1 MALWN
6 RGYGG
11 RGILVTIAFSLICIS
26 ISLLLVSAG
35 SSWFSSGGRRLPA
48 KHISIIS
55 AGDLTATAQSNN
67 IRPVAD
73 NTVTIYSPTATVPA
87 NPCSTTTFVES
98 KTPLVQANA
107 TRYRGSGHNRPTPT
121 PPHSRTTPTPVK
133 ATPTPTPRQ
142 TPTPGVTP
150 TETPTPTPTVTPTK
164 IPTPTPTVRP
174 TETPTPTETATTTST
189 ETATTTPTE
198 TPTPRVT
205 PSVTATISTSP
216 TVIVTGTIP
225 PHLSGGG
232 TPITTGTVASGQKRT
247 SGGTD
252 CSHNKLVDSVGLNAD
267 GSVVATI
274 ERHLWIILGG
284 STCGT
289 LCFYMVVYVVA
300 RKRGR

>member
-11 RGILVTIAFSLICIS
+11 RGILVIIAFSLICIS

-35 SSWFSSGGRRLPA
+35 SSWFSSGGRRLPG

-67 IRPVAD
+67 IRPVPD
-73 NTVTIYSPTATVPA
+73 NTVTIYSPTATVTA
-87 NPCSTTTFVES
+87 IPCSSTTFVVS

-107 TRYRGSGHNRPTPT
+107 TRYRGSGHYRPTPT

-133 ATPTPTPRQ
+133 ATPTPRQ
-142 TPTPGVTP
+142 TPTPTVTA
-150 TETPTPTPTVTPTK
+150 TKTPTPTVTPTK
-164 IPTPTPTVRP
+164 TPTPTPTVRP
-174 TETPTPTETATTTST
+174 TETPTA
-189 ETATTTPTE
+189 TE

-205 PSVTATISTSP
+205 PSVTATISTTP
-216 TVIVTGTIP
+216 TVIVTGTIF
-225 PHLSGGG
+225 PHLSGGA
-232 TPITTGTVASGQKRT
+232 TPITTGTVASGQNRT

-267 GSVVATI
+267 GSVVAII

-284 STCGT
+284 STLGT

-300 RKRGR
+300 RKRAR

>member
-1 MALWN
+1 MIDTLMALWN

-35 SSWFSSGGRRLPA
+35 SSWFSSGRLPG

-55 AGDLTATAQSNN
+55 AGDLTATAQSSN

-73 NTVTIYSPTATVPA
+73 NTATIYSPTPTVTA
-87 NPCSTTTFVES
+87 NPCSTTFVVS
-98 KTPLVQANA
+98 KTRSVQVNA
-107 TRYRGSGHNRPTPT
+107 TRYRGSSGGNGYRRPTPT

-133 ATPTPTPRQ
+133 ATPTPTPRR

-150 TETPTPTPTVTPTK
+150 TPIETPTKTPT
-164 IPTPTPTVRP
+164 PTPTPTVRP
-174 TETPTPTETATTTST
+174 TENPTPTVTATKTPTPTVR
-189 ETATTTPTE
+189 PTK
-198 TPTPRVT
+198 TPTPSVT

-225 PHLSGGG
+225 SHLSGGG
-232 TPITTGTVASGQKRT
+232 TPITTGTMASGQNRNT
-247 SGGTD
+247 GSTD
-252 CSHNKLVDSVGLNAD
+252 CSHNKLGDSVGLNAD

-274 ERHLWIILGG
+274 EHHL
-284 STCGT
+284 
-289 LCFYMVVYVVA
+289 
-300 RKRGR
+300 

>member
-11 RGILVTIAFSLICIS
+11 RGILVTMAFSLICIS

-35 SSWFSSGGRRLPA
+35 SSWFSSGGRGLPG

-73 NTVTIYSPTATVPA
+73 NTVTIYSPTATVTA
-87 NPCSTTTFVES
+87 NPCSTTFVVS

-107 TRYRGSGHNRPTPT
+107 TRYRGSGYRRPTPT

-133 ATPTPTPRQ
+133 ATPTPTPRRI
-142 TPTPGVTP
+142 PTPGVTP
-150 TETPTPTPTVTPTK
+150 TETPTPTVTATK
-164 IPTPTPTVRP
+164 TPTPIVR
-174 TETPTPTETATTTST
+174 
-189 ETATTTPTE
+189 PTE

-216 TVIVTGTIP
+216 TVIVTGTIS

-232 TPITTGTVASGQKRT
+232 TPITTGTVASGQNRT

-274 ERHLWIILGG
+274 ERHLWLILGG
-284 STCGT
+284 STLGT

>member
-35 SSWFSSGGRRLPA
+35 SSWFSSGGRGLPD

-73 NTVTIYSPTATVPA
+73 NTATIFSPTATVTA
-87 NPCSTTTFVES
+87 NPCSTTTFVVS

-107 TRYRGSGHNRPTPT
+107 TRYRGSGYRRPTPT

-133 ATPTPTPRQ
+133 ATPTPTPRL
-142 TPTPGVTP
+142 TPTPTVTATKTPTPTVSP
-150 TETPTPTPTVTPTK
+150 TETPTPTVTATK
-164 IPTPTPTVRP
+164 TPTPTVG
-174 TETPTPTETATTTST
+174 
-189 ETATTTPTE
+189 PTE

-205 PSVTATISTSP
+205 PSVTATIPIGP

-232 TPITTGTVASGQKRT
+232 TPITTGTVASGQNRT
-247 SGGTD
+247 TGSTD
-252 CSHNKLVDSVGLNAD
+252 CSHNKLGDSVGLNAD
-267 GSVVATI
+267 GSVVAII

-284 STCGT
+284 STLGT

>member
-1 MALWN
+1 MIDTLMALWN

-133 ATPTPTPRQ
+133 ATPTVRPTD
-142 TPTPGVTP
+142 TPTPTATATTTP
-150 TETPTPTPTVTPTK
+150 TETPTKTPPPTPTAK
-164 IPTPTPTVRP
+164 A
-174 TETPTPTETATTTST
+174 TETPTST

-198 TPTPRVT
+198 TPTPSVT
-205 PSVTATISTSP
+205 PSVTATTSTSP

-232 TPITTGTVASGQKRT
+232 TPITTGTVASGQNRT

-252 CSHNKLVDSVGLNAD
+252 CSHNQLVDSVGLNAD

>member
-1 MALWN
+1 MIDTLMALWN

-35 SSWFSSGGRRLPA
+35 SSWFSSGGRGLPA
-48 KHISIIS
+48 KHINIIS

-73 NTVTIYSPTATVPA
+73 NTVTIYSPTATVTA
-87 NPCSTTTFVES
+87 NPCPTTFVVS
-98 KTPLVQANA
+98 KTRSVQVKA
-107 TRYRGSGHNRPTPT
+107 TRYRGSSGGSGYHRPTPT

-133 ATPTPTPRQ
+133 ATPTPIPRR
-142 TPTPGVTP
+142 
-150 TETPTPTPTVTPTK
+150 TPTPTVTATK
-164 IPTPTPTVRP
+164 TPTPTPTVRP
-174 TETPTPTETATTTST
+174 TETPTPTVTPTKTPTPRPT
-189 ETATTTPTE
+189 ERPTE
-198 TPTPRVT
+198 TPTPRA
-205 PSVTATISTSP
+205 SVTATIPIGP

-232 TPITTGTVASGQKRT
+232 TPIATGTVASGQNRNT
-247 SGGTD
+247 GSTD
-252 CSHNKLVDSVGLNAD
+252 CSHNKLGDSVGLNAD

-274 ERHLWIILGG
+274 EHHLWIILGG
-284 STCGT
+284 STFGT
-289 LCFYMVVYVVA
+289 LCFYIVVYVVA

>member
-1 MALWN
+1 MIDTLMALWN

-35 SSWFSSGGRRLPA
+35 SSWFSSGGRGLPA

-73 NTVTIYSPTATVPA
+73 NTVTIYA
-87 NPCSTTTFVES
+87 
-98 KTPLVQANA
+98 
-107 TRYRGSGHNRPTPT
+107 
-121 PPHSRTTPTPVK
+121 
-133 ATPTPTPRQ
+133 
-142 TPTPGVTP
+142 
-150 TETPTPTPTVTPTK
+150 
-164 IPTPTPTVRP
+164 
-174 TETPTPTETATTTST
+174 
-189 ETATTTPTE
+189 
-198 TPTPRVT
+198 PTPRVT
-205 PSVTATISTSP
+205 PSVTATTSTSP

-225 PHLSGGG
+225 PHLRGGG
-232 TPITTGTVASGQKRT
+232 TPITTGTVASGRNRT
-247 SGGTD
+247 SGSTD

-284 STCGT
+284 STLGT

-300 RKRGR
+300 RKRAR

>member
-1 MALWN
+1 MIDTLMALWN

-35 SSWFSSGGRRLPA
+35 SSWFSSGGQRLPT

-73 NTVTIYSPTATVPA
+73 NTVTIYSPTATVTA
-87 NPCSTTTFVES
+87 NPCPTTFVVS

-107 TRYRGSGHNRPTPT
+107 TRYRGSGHYRPTPT

-133 ATPTPTPRQ
+133 VTPTPIPRR
-142 TPTPGVTP
+142 
-150 TETPTPTPTVTPTK
+150 TPTPTVTATK
-164 IPTPTPTVRP
+164 TPTPTPTVRP
-174 TETPTPTETATTTST
+174 TETPTPTVTPTKTPTPT
-189 ETATTTPTE
+189 PTVRPTE
-198 TPTPRVT
+198 TPTPRA
-205 PSVTATISTSP
+205 SVTATIPIGP

-225 PHLSGGG
+225 PHLSGGA
-232 TPITTGTVASGQKRT
+232 TPITTGTVASGQNRT

-274 ERHLWIILGG
+274 ERHLWLILGG
-284 STCGT
+284 STLGT

>member
-1 MALWN
+1 M
-6 RGYGG
+6 
-11 RGILVTIAFSLICIS
+11 VTIAFSLICIS

-35 SSWFSSGGRRLPA
+35 SSWFSSGGLPG

-55 AGDLTATAQSNN
+55 PGDLTATAQSNN

-73 NTVTIYSPTATVPA
+73 NTATIYSPTATVTA
-87 NPCSTTTFVES
+87 NPCSTTFVVS
-98 KTPLVQANA
+98 KTRSVQVNA
-107 TRYRGSGHNRPTPT
+107 TRYRGSSGGSGYRRPTPT

-133 ATPTPTPRQ
+133 ATPTPTPRR

-150 TETPTPTPTVTPTK
+150 TPTETPTKTPTPTPTVTATK
-164 IPTPTPTVRP
+164 TPTPTPTVR
-174 TETPTPTETATTTST
+174 
-189 ETATTTPTE
+189 PTE

-205 PSVTATISTSP
+205 PSVTATILTSP

-232 TPITTGTVASGQKRT
+232 TPITTGTVASGQNRT
-247 SGGTD
+247 TGSTD
-252 CSHNKLVDSVGLNAD
+252 CSHNKLVDSVGFNAD

-274 ERHLWIILGG
+274 EHHLWIILGG
-284 STCGT
+284 STFGT
-289 LCFYMVVYVVA
+289 LCFYIVVYVVA

>member
-1 MALWN
+1 MIDTLMALWN

-35 SSWFSSGGRRLPA
+35 SSWFSSGGRGLPA
-48 KHISIIS
+48 KHINIIS

-73 NTVTIYSPTATVPA
+73 NTVTIYSPTATVTA
-87 NPCSTTTFVES
+87 NPCPTTFVVS

-107 TRYRGSGHNRPTPT
+107 TRYRGSGHYRPTAT

-133 ATPTPTPRQ
+133 ATPTPIPRRTP
-142 TPTPGVTP
+142 P
-150 TETPTPTPTVTPTK
+150 PTVTATK
-164 IPTPTPTVRP
+164 TPTPTPTVRP
-174 TETPTPTETATTTST
+174 TETPTPTPTPTVR
-189 ETATTTPTE
+189 PTE
-198 TPTPRVT
+198 TPTPRA
-205 PSVTATISTSP
+205 SVTATIPIGP

-225 PHLSGGG
+225 PHLSGGA
-232 TPITTGTVASGQKRT
+232 TPITTGTVASGQNRT

-284 STCGT
+284 STLGT
-289 LCFYMVVYVVA
+289 LCFYIVVYVVA

>member
-1 MALWN
+1 MIDTLMALWN

-35 SSWFSSGGRRLPA
+35 SSWFSSGGRGLPA
-48 KHISIIS
+48 KHINIIS

-73 NTVTIYSPTATVPA
+73 NTVTIYSPTATVTA
-87 NPCSTTTFVES
+87 NPCPTTFVVS

-107 TRYRGSGHNRPTPT
+107 TRYRGSGYHRPTPT

-133 ATPTPTPRQ
+133 ATPTPTPGR

-150 TETPTPTPTVTPTK
+150 TETPTKT
-164 IPTPTPTVRP
+164 PTPTPTVRP
-174 TETPTPTETATTTST
+174 TETPTPTVTATKTL
-189 ETATTTPTE
+189 TPTVRPTK

-232 TPITTGTVASGQKRT
+232 TP
-247 SGGTD
+247 
-252 CSHNKLVDSVGLNAD
+252 
-267 GSVVATI
+267 
-274 ERHLWIILGG
+274 
-284 STCGT
+284 
-289 LCFYMVVYVVA
+289 
-300 RKRGR
+300 

>member
-1 MALWN
+1 MIDTLMALWN

-11 RGILVTIAFSLICIS
+11 RGILVIIAFSLICIS

-35 SSWFSSGGRRLPA
+35 SSWFSSGGRRLPG

-67 IRPVAD
+67 IRPVPD
-73 NTVTIYSPTATVPA
+73 NTVTIYSPTATVTA
-87 NPCSTTTFVES
+87 IPCSSTTFVVS

-107 TRYRGSGHNRPTPT
+107 TRYRGSGHYRPTPT

-164 IPTPTPTVRP
+164 TPTPTPTVRP
-174 TETPTPTETATTTST
+174 TETPTPTETATTT
-189 ETATTTPTE
+189 PTE
-198 TPTPRVT
+198 TPT

-225 PHLSGGG
+225 PHLSG
-232 TPITTGTVASGQKRT
+232 
-247 SGGTD
+247 
-252 CSHNKLVDSVGLNAD
+252 
-267 GSVVATI
+267 
-274 ERHLWIILGG
+274 
-284 STCGT
+284 
-289 LCFYMVVYVVA
+289 
-300 RKRGR
+300 

>member
-1 MALWN
+1 
-6 RGYGG
+6 
-11 RGILVTIAFSLICIS
+11 LVTIAFSLICIS

-35 SSWFSSGGRRLPA
+35 SSWFSSGGQRLPG

-73 NTVTIYSPTATVPA
+73 NTVTIYSPTATVTA
-87 NPCSTTTFVES
+87 IPCSTTTFVVS

-107 TRYRGSGHNRPTPT
+107 TRYRGSGHYRPTPT

-164 IPTPTPTVRP
+164 TPTPTPTV
-174 TETPTPTETATTTST
+174 TPTPT

-198 TPTPRVT
+198 TPTPSVT

-232 TPITTGTVASGQKRT
+232 TPITTGTVASGQNRT

-267 GSVVATI
+267 GSVVAII

-284 STCGT
+284 STLGT

>member
-1 MALWN
+1 MIDTLMALWN

-35 SSWFSSGGRRLPA
+35 SSWFSSGGRGLPG

-55 AGDLTATAQSNN
+55 AADLTATAQSNN

-73 NTVTIYSPTATVPA
+73 NTVTIYSPTATVTA
-87 NPCSTTTFVES
+87 NPCSTTTFVVS

-107 TRYRGSGHNRPTPT
+107 TRYRGSGHYRPTPT

-164 IPTPTPTVRP
+164 TPTPTPTVRP
-174 TETPTPTETATTTST
+174 TETPTPT

-232 TPITTGTVASGQKRT
+232 TPITTGTMASGRNRT
-247 SGGTD
+247 SGSTD

-284 STCGT
+284 STLGT

>member
-1 MALWN
+1 MIDTLMALWN

-35 SSWFSSGGRRLPA
+35 SSWFSSGGRGLPA

-73 NTVTIYSPTATVPA
+73 NTVTIYSPTATVTA
-87 NPCSTTTFVES
+87 NPCPTTFVVS

-107 TRYRGSGHNRPTPT
+107 TRYRARDHYRPTTT
-121 PPHSRTTPTPVK
+121 PPPSRTTPTPVK
-133 ATPTPTPRQ
+133 ATPTPLPRR
-142 TPTPGVTP
+142 
-150 TETPTPTPTVTPTK
+150 TPTPTVTATK
-164 IPTPTPTVRP
+164 TPTPTPTVRP
-174 TETPTPTETATTTST
+174 TETPTPTPTPT
-189 ETATTTPTE
+189 ERPTE
-198 TPTPRVT
+198 TPTPRA
-205 PSVTATISTSP
+205 SVTATIPIGP

-225 PHLSGGG
+225 PHLSGGA
-232 TPITTGTVASGQKRT
+232 TPITTGTVASGQNRT

-284 STCGT
+284 STLGT
-289 LCFYMVVYVVA
+289 LCFYIVVYVVA

>member
-1 MALWN
+1 MIDTLMALWN

-11 RGILVTIAFSLICIS
+11 RGILVTMAFSLICIS

-35 SSWFSSGGRRLPA
+35 SSWFSSGGRGLPA

-73 NTVTIYSPTATVPA
+73 NTVTIYSPTATVTA
-87 NPCSTTTFVES
+87 NPCSTTFVVS

-107 TRYRGSGHNRPTPT
+107 TRYRGSGHYRPTPT

-133 ATPTPTPRQ
+133 ATPTPIPRR
-142 TPTPGVTP
+142 
-150 TETPTPTPTVTPTK
+150 TPTPTVTATK
-164 IPTPTPTVRP
+164 TPTPTPTVRP
-174 TETPTPTETATTTST
+174 TETPTPTVTPTKTPTPT
-189 ETATTTPTE
+189 PTVRPTE
-198 TPTPRVT
+198 TPTPRA
-205 PSVTATISTSP
+205 SVTATIPIGP

-225 PHLSGGG
+225 PHLSGGA
-232 TPITTGTVASGQKRT
+232 TPITTGTVASGQNRT

-274 ERHLWIILGG
+274 EHHLWIILGG
-284 STCGT
+284 STFGT
-289 LCFYMVVYVVA
+289 LCFYIVVYVVS

>member
-1 MALWN
+1 MIDTLMALWN

-35 SSWFSSGGRRLPA
+35 SSWFSSGGQRLPA

-107 TRYRGSGHNRPTPT
+107 TRYRGSGHYRPTPT

-133 ATPTPTPRQ
+133 ATPTVRPTN
-142 TPTPGVTP
+142 TPTPTATA
-150 TETPTPTPTVTPTK
+150 TETPTPTPTETPTK
-164 IPTPTPTVRP
+164 TPTPTPTATA
-174 TETPTPTETATTTST
+174 TETPTST

-205 PSVTATISTSP
+205 
-216 TVIVTGTIP
+216 
-225 PHLSGGG
+225 
-232 TPITTGTVASGQKRT
+232 
-247 SGGTD
+247 
-252 CSHNKLVDSVGLNAD
+252 
-267 GSVVATI
+267 
-274 ERHLWIILGG
+274 
-284 STCGT
+284 
-289 LCFYMVVYVVA
+289 
-300 RKRGR
+300 

>member
-1 MALWN
+1 MIDTLMALWN

-26 ISLLLVSAG
+26 TSLLLVSAG

-73 NTVTIYSPTATVPA
+73 NTVTIYSPTATVTA

-107 TRYRGSGHNRPTPT
+107 TRYRGSGHYRPTPT

-150 TETPTPTPTVTPTK
+150 TETPTPTPTV
-164 IPTPTPTVRP
+164 RP

-189 ETATTTPTE
+189 ETP
-198 TPTPRVT
+198 T
-205 PSVTATISTSP
+205 PSVTATTSTSP

-232 TPITTGTVASGQKRT
+232 TPITTGTVASGQNRT

-284 STCGT
+284 STLGT

>member
-35 SSWFSSGGRRLPA
+35 SSWFSSGGRGLPA
-48 KHISIIS
+48 KHINIIS

-73 NTVTIYSPTATVPA
+73 NTVTIYSPTATVTA
-87 NPCSTTTFVES
+87 NPCPTTFVVS

-107 TRYRGSGHNRPTPT
+107 TRYRGSGHYRTTPT

-133 ATPTPTPRQ
+133 ATPTPIPRR
-142 TPTPGVTP
+142 
-150 TETPTPTPTVTPTK
+150 TPTPTVTATK
-164 IPTPTPTVRP
+164 TPTPTPTVRP
-174 TETPTPTETATTTST
+174 TETPTPTPTPT
-189 ETATTTPTE
+189 ERPTE
-198 TPTPRVT
+198 TPTPRA
-205 PSVTATISTSP
+205 SVTATISTSP

-225 PHLSGGG
+225 PHLSGA
-232 TPITTGTVASGQKRT
+232 TPIATGTVASGQNRNT
-247 SGGTD
+247 GSTD

-274 ERHLWIILGG
+274 ERHFWIILGG
-284 STCGT
+284 STLGT
-289 LCFYMVVYVVA
+289 LCFYIVVYVVA

>member
-35 SSWFSSGGRRLPA
+35 SSWFSSGGRRLPG

-67 IRPVAD
+67 IRPVPD
-73 NTVTIYSPTATVPA
+73 NTVTIYSPTATVTA
-87 NPCSTTTFVES
+87 IPCSSTTFVVS

-107 TRYRGSGHNRPTPT
+107 TRYRGSGHYRPTPT

-133 ATPTPTPRQ
+133 ATPTPIPRQ

-164 IPTPTPTVRP
+164 TPTPTPT
-174 TETPTPTETATTTST
+174 ETPPPTETATTTST
-189 ETATTTPTE
+189 ET
-198 TPTPRVT
+198 PTPSVT

-232 TPITTGTVASGQKRT
+232 TPIATGTVASGQNRNT
-247 SGGTD
+247 GSTD
-252 CSHNKLVDSVGLNAD
+252 CSHNKLGDSVGLNAD

-274 ERHLWIILGG
+274 EHHLWIILGG
-284 STCGT
+284 STFGT
-289 LCFYMVVYVVA
+289 LCFYIVVYVVA

>member
-1 MALWN
+1 MIDTLMALWN

-35 SSWFSSGGRRLPA
+35 SSWFSSGGRGLPA
-48 KHISIIS
+48 KHINIIS

-73 NTVTIYSPTATVPA
+73 NTVTIYSPTATVTA
-87 NPCSTTTFVES
+87 NPCPTTFVVS

-107 TRYRGSGHNRPTPT
+107 TRYRGSGHYRPTPT

-133 ATPTPTPRQ
+133 ATPTPIPRR
-142 TPTPGVTP
+142 
-150 TETPTPTPTVTPTK
+150 TPTPTVTATK
-164 IPTPTPTVRP
+164 TPTPTPTVRP
-174 TETPTPTETATTTST
+174 TETPTPTPTVRPTK
-189 ETATTTPTE
+189 TPT
-198 TPTPRVT
+198 
-205 PSVTATISTSP
+205 P

-225 PHLSGGG
+225 PHLSGGA
-232 TPITTGTVASGQKRT
+232 TPITTGTVASGQNRT

-274 ERHLWIILGG
+274 ERHFWIILGG
-284 STCGT
+284 STLGT
-289 LCFYMVVYVVA
+289 LCFYIVVYVVA

>member
-1 MALWN
+1 MIDTLMALWN
-6 RGYGG
+6 RGYGR

-35 SSWFSSGGRRLPA
+35 SSWFSSGGRGLPG

-55 AGDLTATAQSNN
+55 AGELTATAQSNN

-73 NTVTIYSPTATVPA
+73 NTATIYSPTATVTA
-87 NPCSTTTFVES
+87 NPCSTTIVVS
-98 KTPLVQANA
+98 KTRSVQVKA
-107 TRYRGSGHNRPTPT
+107 TRYRGSSGGSGYHRPTPT

-133 ATPTPTPRQ
+133 ATPTPTPGR

-150 TETPTPTPTVTPTK
+150 TETPTKTPTPTPTETPTK
-164 IPTPTPTVRP
+164 TPTPTVRP
-174 TETPTPTETATTTST
+174 TK
-189 ETATTTPTE
+189 

-232 TPITTGTVASGQKRT
+232 TPIATGTVASGQNRNT
-247 SGGTD
+247 GSTD
-252 CSHNKLVDSVGLNAD
+252 CSHNKLGDSVGLNAD

-274 ERHLWIILGG
+274 EHHLWIILGG
-284 STCGT
+284 STFGT
-289 LCFYMVVYVVA
+289 LCFYIVVYVVA

>member
-1 MALWN
+1 MIDTLMALWN

-35 SSWFSSGGRRLPA
+35 SSWFSSGGRGLPG

-73 NTVTIYSPTATVPA
+73 NTATIYSPTATVTA
-87 NPCSTTTFVES
+87 NPCSTTIVVS
-98 KTPLVQANA
+98 KTRSVQVKA
-107 TRYRGSGHNRPTPT
+107 TRYRGSSGGSGYRSPTPT
-121 PPHSRTTPTPVK
+121 PPHSRTTPTAVK
-133 ATPTPTPRQ
+133 ATPTPTPRR

-150 TETPTPTPTVTPTK
+150 T
-164 IPTPTPTVRP
+164 VRP
-174 TETPTPTETATTTST
+174 TK
-189 ETATTTPTE
+189 

-225 PHLSGGG
+225 PHLSGA
-232 TPITTGTVASGQKRT
+232 TPIATGTVASGQNRNT
-247 SGGTD
+247 GSTD

-274 ERHLWIILGG
+274 EHHLWIILGG
-284 STCGT
+284 STFGT
-289 LCFYMVVYVVA
+289 LCFYIVVYVVA

>member
-1 MALWN
+1 MIDTLMALWN

-107 TRYRGSGHNRPTPT
+107 TRYRGSGHYRPTPT

-133 ATPTPTPRQ
+133 ATPTPT
-142 TPTPGVTP
+142 
-150 TETPTPTPTVTPTK
+150 
-164 IPTPTPTVRP
+164 VRP
-174 TETPTPTETATTTST
+174 TETPTPTETATTTS
-189 ETATTTPTE
+189 TE

-232 TPITTGTVASGQKRT
+232 TPITTGTVASGQNRT

-267 GSVVATI
+267 GSVVAII

-284 STCGT
+284 STLGT